1 MVNLVETGV
10 FPRLFCFANREFI
23 VYGTYSSALYGLC
36 IPCRYGLGGSWADIS
51 FLVRHTLNVLG

>member
-1 MVNLVETGV
+1 MVDLVETGV

-36 IPCRYGLGGSWADIS
+36 IPCRYGLG
-51 FLVRHTLNVLG
+51 